1 MITVILSD
9 GSKSDTDTGSLEK
22 WQNNKKKFTKEFG
35 AEAWLAITA
44 NVITV
49 MASGEDLEYIKKQY
63 AVDINAKS
71 GFESQYVYSI
81 PMIETTEEMIWYGD
95 IAKTIIS
102 NI

>member
-1 MITVILSD
+1 MITLILSN
-9 GSKSDTDTGSLEK
+9 GANSDTDTGSLEK
-22 WQNNKKKFTKEFG
+22 WQSDKKKFTKEFG

-63 AVDINAKS
+63 AVDVNAKS
-71 GFESQYVYSI
+71 GFASQYVYSI
-81 PMIETTEEMIWYGD
+81 PMIETAEEMIWCGD
-95 IAKTIIS
+95 FAKTIIS